1 MKKGRFANS
10 MPPFLLLLS
19 FRGTKDLIYAMQVG
33 EQMFTSG
40 LTIAFNPFVLTE
52 EGLMCAMQVG
62 KYDIYS
68 SPTLMPI
75 CLSNSE
81 ALKVLHSPCLIL

>member
-19 FRGTKDLIYAMQVG
+19 FRGTKDLIYAMQIG

-40 LTIAFNPFVLTE
+40 LTIAFKSFCPD
-52 EGLMCAMQVG
+52 GG
-62 KYDIYS
+62 RS
-68 SPTLMPI
+68 
-75 CLSNSE
+75 
-81 ALKVLHSPCLIL
+81 